1 MKFLIK
7 GYSKLIDIF
16 LTFLGIVSY
25 NFFNKNF
32 LFFSKRRV
40 KKHQYKKLKKLL
52 IECQKNVPYYK
63 QLFAE
68 INFNPHSD
76 FLSLEDLQKIPILEK
91 DTLIARREDFINVR
105 KNYFY
110 IKTKTSGTSGEPFI
124 SYVSYKHWIVEQ
136 AVIWRQWKSFGYKF
150 RDKIAIIR
158 SFSPKSG
165 EPLIKND
172 SIRNFIYY
180 SPYHLSDENMHDYYE
195 DMISRKIKFLRGYP
209 SSLKIFASFC
219 KKYDLSIPN
228 LKGIFLASESL
239 SNDDKSYI
247 KNAFNVPIINHY
259 GLAECV
265 VMFGSLFK
273 DKYLYNY
280 DDYGFLETIEKS
292 NDEFEVVGTNLNNN
306 IMPLIRFNTRD
317 KIKLKIGKDSNES
330 RINFKI
336 IKNISGRGNDVIKTT
351 NKDIPLTNIYTMMGK
366 ISEIIQ
372 WQIIQKKDL
381 DLIINIKCDIK
392 SELEIKKILNSKLL
406 ILKNEDL
413 DIKINM
419 NSGFIRTGEGK
430 IPVFLRKK

>member
-1 MKFLIK
+1 
-7 GYSKLIDIF
+7 
-16 LTFLGIVSY
+16 
-25 NFFNKNF
+25 
-32 LFFSKRRV
+32 
-40 KKHQYKKLKKLL
+40 
-52 IECQKNVPYYK
+52 
-63 QLFAE
+63 
-68 INFNPHSD
+68 
-76 FLSLEDLQKIPILEK
+76 
-91 DTLIARREDFINVR
+91 
-105 KNYFY
+105 
-110 IKTKTSGTSGEPFI
+110 
-124 SYVSYKHWIVEQ
+124 
-136 AVIWRQWKSFGYKF
+136 
-150 RDKIAIIR
+150 
-158 SFSPKSG
+158 
-165 EPLIKND
+165 
-172 SIRNFIYY
+172 
-180 SPYHLSDENMHDYYE
+180 MHDYYE

-336 IKNISGRGNDVIKTT
+336 IKNISGRGNDVIKTI

>member
-1 MKFLIK
+1 M
-7 GYSKLIDIF
+7 S
-16 LTFLGIVSY
+16 
-25 NFFNKNF
+25 
-32 LFFSKRRV
+32 
-40 KKHQYKKLKKLL
+40 
-52 IECQKNVPYYK
+52 KNVPYYK

-76 FLSLEDLQKIPILEK
+76 FLCLEDLQKIPILEK

-105 KNYFY
+105 KKYFY

-158 SFSPKSG
+158 SFSPKNG